1 MKPFRNKHAPQTVAT
16 TNRRLGVIMGL
27 WVALL
32 VSPLVAQEA
41 AQEAAQ
47 PLPPGRFLFLVDTS
61 LSMRGRAAGTVQ
73 TLESLLASDLD
84 GRLRPGDTLGLW
96 TFNESVYAGRFPLQT
111 WSPAQ
116 RTNVTTNVV
125 EFVRQQRYAKKTD
138 LDKVLALALPLVRES
153 PAITLILFTDGDE
166 PLRGTPFDDAINTVF
181 REHRREQSRARTPF
195 VTVLRAEGGRL
206 VNHVVGQPQWHFNI
220 PLLPSE
226 QAAMEAARQS
236 AKSPET
242 ELRGALEAAQ
252 AGKTLPITKPKPA
265 ETVAS
270 KPAQTEPAAKPDELP
285 KPVPAPPK
293 HAPVPAVV
301 TTEATKTGTPSVPPT
316 APAPPAPAVVST
328 ADSSASEPGVVIIE
342 TRRPDTASV
351 APSPVETES
360 SPALALPVRQPDA
373 PTAPP
378 GLPPAAS
385 KPAALLSPQTGPK
398 PEALPPVKPPPPV
411 VETAPA
417 FVVSA
422 VPPEPVKAT
431 TPTPVE
437 ARSPVIEQPPVEP
450 AAPVAVES
458 PATPVS
464 VEQPPVQTA
473 VAIPPQPF
481 PGGMT
486 LLVLGLLLLGV
497 AGVLFIL
504 IMRRSRGR
512 TAAGSLI
519 TQSFDRDRDP
529 P

>member
-1 MKPFRNKHAPQTVAT
+1 MKPFRNKHAPQTGAT

-32 VSPLVAQEA
+32 VSPLA

-116 RTNVTTNVV
+116 RTNVAANVV

-166 PLRGTPFDDAINTVF
+166 PLRGTPFDDAINAVF

-206 VNHVVGQPQWHFNI
+206 VNHVVGQPQWHFDI

-226 QAAMEAARQS
+226 QAAMEAARQR
-236 AKSPET
+236 AKPPET

-252 AGKTLPITKPKPA
+252 PGQTVPITKPKPA
-265 ETVAS
+265 ETVAT
-270 KPAQTEPAAKPDELP
+270 KPAQTEPATKPAELP

-293 HAPVPAVV
+293 PAPVTAVV
-301 TTEATKTGTPSVPPT
+301 TTEATKTRPPSVPPT
-316 APAPPAPAVVST
+316 APAPPAPAAVST
-328 ADSSASEPGVVIIE
+328 ADSSAPEPRVVIIE
-342 TRRPDTASV
+342 TRRPDDAATV
-351 APSPVETES
+351 APSQVETEH
-360 SPALALPVRQPDA
+360 SPAPALPARQPDA
-373 PTAPP
+373 PAAPP
-378 GLPPAAS
+378 VTPPVAS
-385 KPAALLSPQTGPK
+385 KPADLLPPPTVPK
-398 PEALPPVKPPPPV
+398 PETLPPAKPPPPV

-417 FVVSA
+417 VVASA

-431 TPTPVE
+431 TPAPVK

-464 VEQPPVQTA
+464 VEPPVQTA

-519 TQSFDRDRDP
+519 TQSLDRDRDP
-529 P
+529 S